1 MNAVHPMLRQR
12 GFIIQSP
19 PLLRFEK
26 TFFELLRRGEL
37 GLCAYGVPR
46 VGKTT
51 AGQYI
56 RYRLTTEKLAAYRIA
71 GIERQ
76 QGARVDRAE
85 FWHCFI
91 ENSLTS
97 LKSVSPAVAKKAL
110 ISGLMVEA
118 DALKTRKVVLAIDE
132 AQYLTFQHLA
142 MLKLLIEDLINLG
155 LSPFLLLFAQPEIL
169 KRPAQLIEKNYHD
182 LVDRFFIH
190 WHQVTGLTLAEFSNV
205 LAAYDTLAW
214 APEEGGAAITFTQY
228 FSPRLAANKGLNSLT
243 PYFVEHFRKVNRDL
257 GGGSGGEKPE
267 EFETKFLVTAVRIFL
282 LNLQANPSLLERQ
295 QVSDAIKV
303 AIQSSGIFESRRSVG
318 NALKLNTPI
327 KRD

>member
-1 MNAVHPMLRQR
+1 MNAVHPVLRQR
-12 GFIIQSP
+12 GFVIQSH

-51 AGQYI
+51 AGHYL
-56 RYRLTTEKLAAYRIA
+56 RYRLTVEKLAVYRIA

-76 QGARVDRAE
+76 QGTRVDRAE
-85 FWHCFI
+85 FWWCFM
-91 ENSLTS
+91 ENSLTG
-97 LKSVSPAVAKKAL
+97 LKSASPAVARKAL

-118 DALKTRKVVLAIDE
+118 DVLKTRKVVLVVDE
-132 AQYLTFQHLA
+132 GQYLTVQHLS
-142 MLKLLIEDLINLG
+142 MLKLLVEDLIDLG
-155 LSPFLLLFAQPEIL
+155 LSPFLLILAQPEIL
-169 KRPAQLIEKNYHD
+169 NRPVELIKHNYHD

-190 WHQVTGLTLAEFSNV
+190 WHQIKGLAPAEFSAV

-228 FSPRLAANKGLNSLT
+228 FSPRLAGDKGLKELA
-243 PYFVEHFRKVNRDL
+243 PYFVEHFRQVNRDL
-257 GGGSGGEKPE
+257 GGSDKQE

-282 LNLQANPSLLERQ
+282 LNIHDNPSLLERQ
-295 QVSDAIKV
+295 QVSGAIKA
-303 AIQSSGIFESRRSVG
+303 AIESSGIRESRRSVG
-318 NALKLNTPI
+318 NALVLNSP
-327 KRD
+327 KKS